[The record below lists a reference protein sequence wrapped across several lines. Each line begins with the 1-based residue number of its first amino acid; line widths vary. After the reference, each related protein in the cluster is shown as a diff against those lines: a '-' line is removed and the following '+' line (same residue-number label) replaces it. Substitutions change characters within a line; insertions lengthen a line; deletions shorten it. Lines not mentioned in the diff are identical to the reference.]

1 MNRQS
6 SLVSMV
12 ILGVLFFIFGF
23 VTWLNGS
30 LIPYLQIICHL
41 DAYEALFVS
50 FAFYIAYTVMAYPMS
65 YLLRWSGY
73 KNGMAI
79 GLWIMAVGSLLFI
92 GAAMSGEYYFFLIA
106 LFVLATGLTILQS
119 ASNPYIVLLG
129 PIESAAMR
137 ISIMGFINKGAGVF
151 APILFTYLVFFDTD
165 GLDSEL
171 TASSLIV
178 PYIVMALILAVLA
191 LLVKFSPL
199 KEIVFDAPDAD
210 DKQSVFEF
218 PHAILGVIALFFYVG
233 IEVIAADTIG
243 LYAHELGLANVTSMT
258 SFTMLFMVLG
268 YIFGIVLIPRYLSQ
282 QSALVYSAIFGIVFT
297 LGIVFA
303 SEDSFAI
310 SETLWGFTS
319 LMLLPDSLFFVAFLG
334 FANALVWPSIWPLA
348 LRGVGKYTAQVSAL
362 LIMSIAG
369 GAILPLVFGKLTLYV
384 DEMRYAYLMGLIC
397 YIFILCY
404 GLWWHKKTSW
414 RD

>member
-1 MNRQS
+1 MNQQS
-6 SLVSMV
+6 SLIPMV

-137 ISIMGFINKGAGVF
+137 ISIMGFINKGAGVL
-151 APILFTYLVFFDTD
+151 APILFTYLVFFDAD

-178 PYIVMALILAVLA
+178 PYIVMAVILAVLA

-199 KEIVFDAPDAD
+199 EEVVFDAPDAD

-243 LYAHELGLANVTSMT
+243 LYAHGLGLANVTSMT
-258 SFTMLFMVLG
+258 SFTMVFMVVG

-282 QSALVYSAIFGIVFT
+282 QNALIYSAIFGILFT
-297 LGIVFA
+297 FGIVFA

-310 SETLWGFTS
+310 TQTLWGFTS
-319 LMLLPDSLFFVAFLG
+319 LMLLPDSLFFVALLG

-348 LRGVGKYTAQVSAL
+348 LRAVGQYTAQVSAL

-384 DEMRYAYLMGLIC
+384 DEMRYAYLMGLVC
-397 YIFILCY
+397 YVFILCY
-404 GLWWHKKTSW
+404 GLWWHKKVSW

>member
-1 MNRQS
+1 
-6 SLVSMV
+6 MV

-50 FAFYIAYTVMAYPMS
+50 FSFYIAYTVMAFPMS

-79 GLWIMAVGSLLFI
+79 GLWIMALGSLLFI
-92 GAAMSGEYYFFLIA
+92 GAAISGAFLFFLIA
-106 LFVLATGLTILQS
+106 LFILATGLTILQS

-137 ISIMGFINKGAGVF
+137 ISIMGLINKGAGVL
-151 APILFTYLVFFDTD
+151 APILFTYLVFFDAQGIDTNA
-165 GLDSEL
+165 EL
-171 TASSLIV
+171 LTSSLII
-178 PYIVMALILAVLA
+178 PYIVMAAILAVLA
-191 LLVKFSPL
+191 LLVRFSPL
-199 KEIVFDAPDAD
+199 EEIVFDAEDTM
-210 DKQSVFEF
+210 DKGNVFAF
-218 PHAILGVIALFFYVG
+218 AHAILGVVALFFYVG

-243 LYAHELGLANVTSMT
+243 LYAQTLGVSHATSMT
-258 SFTMLFMVLG
+258 SFTMAFMVVG
-268 YIFGIVLIPRYLSQ
+268 YIFGIVLIPRYVSQ
-282 QSALVYSAIFGIVFT
+282 QNALVYSAIFGILFT
-297 LGIVFA
+297 FGIVFA

-310 SETLWGFTS
+310 TQTLWGFTS
-319 LMLLPDSLFFVAFLG
+319 LMLLPDSLFFVALLG

-348 LRGVGKYTAQVSAL
+348 LRGVGQYTAQVSAL
-362 LIMSIAG
+362 LIMAIAG
-369 GAILPLVFGKLTLYV
+369 GAVLPLVFGKLTLYV
-384 DEMRYAYLMGLIC
+384 SEMRYAYLMGLVC